1 MSATLPAAR
10 ENLRSGVFMPPW
22 SLPLGLSPTTAI
34 RREIDFVEF
43 LDRIGYDEAWIGEH
57 HSGGMEII
65 ASPELFIAAAVERTE
80 RIRLG
85 TGVISLPYHHPLTTA
100 DRIVQL
106 DHQARGRAMFGFGP
120 GLLPGDAAMLGI
132 PADAQRGRMAD
143 AVDVIVRL
151 LAGETVSRRTDW
163 YTLEEATLHL
173 GPFTRP
179 RPHLAVASA
188 ITPSAGRVAG
198 RHGLGMLCV
207 AAGSGPGYEV
217 LDLNWRI
224 AEEQAAEH
232 GQAMDRSGLRLVAP
246 FHIAESRDQALAEVQ
261 QGYQRWSSYMNDTL
275 EGGPALLGLDSLERI
290 NEEGHGAIGT
300 VEDAVHALERYW
312 TKSGGFGC
320 ILNQQTHWA
329 DDEATR
335 RSYRT
340 FVEEVMPA
348 FTGAADLRQQS
359 HLWTM
364 DRRADL
370 SARARGAAAKAID
383 AHFAAAGSAEVGASQ
398 T

>member
-1 MSATLPAAR
+1 MESRTSVNLPVAR
-10 ENLRSGVFMPPW
+10 ENLRAGVFMPPW

-34 RREIDFVEF
+34 HRELDFVDF
-43 LDRIGYDEAWIGEH
+43 LDRVGYDEAWIGEH

-65 ASPELFIAAAVERTE
+65 ASPELFIAAAIERTE

-85 TGVISLPYHHPLTTA
+85 TGVISLPYHNPLMTA

-120 GLLPGDAAMLGI
+120 GLLPADAAMLGI
-132 PADAQRGRMAD
+132 PADSQRARMAD
-143 AVDVIVRL
+143 AVEVIVRL
-151 LAGETVSRRTDW
+151 LAGETVTRSTDW

-198 RHGLGMLCV
+198 RHGMGLLCV
-207 AAGSGPGYEV
+207 AAGSGPGYDV

-224 AEEQAAEH
+224 AQEVAAEY
-232 GQAMDRSGLRLVAP
+232 GQVMDRSGLRVVAP
-246 FHIAESRDQALAEVQ
+246 FHIAESRDQALAEVKH
-261 QGYQRWSSYMNDTL
+261 GHERWSSYVRDTL
-275 EGGPALLGLDSLERI
+275 DGGPELLGMDSLERI

-300 VEDAVHALERYW
+300 VEDAVNALSRYW
-312 TKSGGFGC
+312 DKAGGFGC
-320 ILNQQTHWA
+320 ILNQHTHWA
-329 DDEATR
+329 DEEATR

-340 FVEEVMPA
+340 FVDEVMPA
-348 FTGAADLRQQS
+348 FTGSAGAREQS
-359 HLWTM
+359 HDWTRN
-364 DRRADL
+364 RRGDL
-370 SARARGAAAKAID
+370 SARALGAASKAIEE
-383 AHFAAAGSAEVGASQ
+383 HFRTAIGS
-398 T
+398 

>member
-1 MSATLPAAR
+1 MSATLAAAP
-10 ENLRSGVFMPPW
+10 ENLRCGVFMPPW
-22 SLPLGLSPTTAI
+22 SLPLDLSPTTAI
-34 RREIDFVEF
+34 RREIEFVEF
-43 LDRIGYDEAWIGEH
+43 LDQVGYDEAWIGEH

-106 DHQARGRAMFGFGP
+106 DHQARGRAMFGFGH
-120 GLLPGDAAMLGI
+120 GLLPADAAMLGI
-132 PADAQRGRMAD
+132 PADSQRARMAD

-151 LAGETVSRRTDW
+151 LAGETVTRRTDW
-163 YTLEEATLHL
+163 YTLEEAALHV
-173 GPFTRP
+173 GPLTRP

-198 RHGLGMLCV
+198 RHGLGLLCV

-224 AEEQAAEH
+224 AEEQAAENGH
-232 GQAMDRSGLRLVAP
+232 VMDRSGLRLVAP

-261 QGYQRWSSYMNDTL
+261 HGYERWCGYMYDTL

-300 VEDAVHALERYW
+300 VEDAVNALHRYW
-312 TKSGGFGC
+312 EKSGGFGC

-329 DDEATR
+329 DEEATR
-335 RSYRT
+335 RSYRM
-340 FVEEVMPA
+340 FVEQVMPA
-348 FTGAADLRQQS
+348 FTGSTGLRQQS
-359 HLWTM
+359 YLWTR

-383 AHFAAAGSAEVGASQ
+383 AHFAAAGPAGAGTSQ
-398 T
+398 R

>member
-10 ENLRSGVFMPPW
+10 ENLRAGVFMPPW
-22 SLPLGLSPTTAI
+22 SLPLSLSPTSAI
-34 RREIDFVEF
+34 RRELDFVEF

-65 ASPELFIAAAVERTE
+65 ASPELFIAAAVERTD

-106 DHQARGRAMFGFGP
+106 DHQARGRAMFGFGH
-120 GLLPGDAAMLGI
+120 GLLPADAAMLGI
-132 PADAQRGRMAD
+132 PADSQRGRMAD

-151 LAGETVSRRTDW
+151 LAGETVTRRTDW
-163 YTLEEATLHL
+163 YTLDEATLHV

-198 RHGLGMLCV
+198 RHGLGLLCV

-232 GQAMDRSGLRLVAP
+232 GHVMDRSGLRLVAP
-246 FHIAESRDQALAEVQ
+246 FHIAESRDQAMAEVQ
-261 QGYQRWSSYMNDTL
+261 QGYERWCSYMYDTL
-275 EGGPALLGLDSLERI
+275 EGGPSLLGLDSLEKI

-300 VEDAVHALERYW
+300 VEDAVNGLNRYW
-312 TKSGGFGC
+312 DKSGGFGC

-340 FVEEVMPA
+340 FVDEVMPA
-348 FTGAADLRQQS
+348 FTGSAGPRHES
-359 HLWTM
+359 HVWTRN
-364 DRRADL
+364 RREDL
-370 SARARGAAAKAID
+370 SARARGSANKAIE
-383 AHFAAAGSAEVGASQ
+383 AHFASAGPAGS
-398 T
+398 